1 MLTINQI
8 QARIACSRKQH
19 YGEERLCFIGKKEGE
34 KGKRELLL
42 HMYLLLYI
50 YFYIQTGDTY
60 NRVLLLLIGC
70 RRKFDVH
77 NKY

>member
-1 MLTINQI
+1 M
-8 QARIACSRKQH
+8 
-19 YGEERLCFIGKKEGE
+19 GKKEGG

-42 HMYLLLYI
+42 HIYLSLYI

-70 RRKFDVH
+70 PRKFDVH